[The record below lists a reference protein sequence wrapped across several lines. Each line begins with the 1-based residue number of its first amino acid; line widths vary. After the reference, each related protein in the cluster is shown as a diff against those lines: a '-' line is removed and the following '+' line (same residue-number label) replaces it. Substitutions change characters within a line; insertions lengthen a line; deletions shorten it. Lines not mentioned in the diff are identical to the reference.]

1 MPKIFVLRHQLAEQQ
16 ARLSGDFKETISQ
29 ASEEVRKHLNICI
42 QDPSETWNRVNNY
55 ILQNESWDTED
66 AHEEIEE
73 EPLELVTRKPEPG
86 KSW

>member
-1 MPKIFVLRHQLAEQQ
+1 M
-16 ARLSGDFKETISQ
+16 
-29 ASEEVRKHLNICI
+29 
-42 QDPSETWNRVNNY
+42 RVNNY

-73 EPLELVTRKPEPG
+73 EPLELVTRKPESG